1 MLNITLLIIFFVLI
15 PAFFVLFNHIF
26 NNLTNKN
33 IILRYIIFIFISSLF
48 IIIQS
53 ISIRHNFF
61 ESLNELLFI
70 YLWWYF
76 IFSMYGLYRKEH
88 YLRLLEPIKFSL
100 NPIYF
105 YKLVKRSIKI
115 RFIVM
120 KELFLSLNLKDCI
133 IVGLIFIMSYACL
146 RILRACL
153 IYELITIY
161 GLEEKVTKYLSVL
174 VILGYEML
182 LWVKEMSKPLI
193 KMCKTPIIEAMRG
206 LILGEMYY
214 TYIKMNAKQISK
226 TEKTGL
232 EELRKSVLTMKK
244 AAKNVYNVIRGD
256 NPHIK
261 VEGKPIEIAELEN
274 LNSKTIVIPAPQII
288 ETMIESERKKL
299 EIHSESGVALVNEQT
314 GLPNYIVSKSGEEVC
329 RMENYGDWEDTPK
342 RLKKFRY
349 LNADAFQKYFAC
361 KTVEEKY
368 SYLKTNIVNLQQAY
382 KYQKLHEQYNKGGYM
397 YDNARKTYENHQKAN
412 PGYIKIVKQFTNS
425 VVNDLAPYIIKT
437 KNLSSDQKLNFDQI
451 FYEMNIAD
459 QLEKN
464 TANTIVKFTE
474 TTGYYNEPDGKLINT
489 VTKEEQNIQM
499 KTVTNTNFIESGI
512 ANNIER
518 YCQHSNFNKKKQKKF
533 NLTNTHML
541 VQSVRGATV
550 TIDLEHDNLKKLF
563 EKEKNPSNE
572 SILSSSEKIK
582 LAQTKLYNPIELQK
596 KFLDGSQVNFN
607 INIEK
612 EKNKMD

>member
-1 MLNITLLIIFFVLI
+1 
-15 PAFFVLFNHIF
+15 
-26 NNLTNKN
+26 
-33 IILRYIIFIFISSLF
+33 
-48 IIIQS
+48 
-53 ISIRHNFF
+53 
-61 ESLNELLFI
+61 
-70 YLWWYF
+70 
-76 IFSMYGLYRKEH
+76 MYGLYSREH
-88 YLRLLEPIKFSL
+88 NLRLLDPIKFSL
-100 NPIYF
+100 NPVYF

-133 IVGLIFIMSYACL
+133 IVGLIFIMSYAGL

-174 VILGYEML
+174 AILGYEML

-214 TYIKMNAKQISK
+214 TYIKMNEKQISK
-226 TEKTGL
+226 PPKTGL

-244 AAKNVYNVIRGD
+244 AAKNIYNVIRGD

-274 LNSKTIVIPAPQII
+274 LNSKTIVIPAQKII
-288 ETMIESERKKL
+288 KTMIESERKKL

-314 GLPNYIVSKSGEEVC
+314 GLPNYIVSKSGKKVC
-329 RMENYGDWEDTPK
+329 TIAYYGDKEDTPEG
-342 RLKKFRY
+342 LKPFEY
-349 LNADAFQKYFAC
+349 LKVDVFQKYFAC

-382 KYQKLHEQYNKGGYM
+382 KYQKIHEQFTKDGGYM
-397 YDNARKTYENHQKAN
+397 YDGAKDIYLDHKEQTKNFNS
-412 PGYIKIVKQFTNS
+412 YIKKAKKFTES
-425 VVNDLAPYIIKT
+425 VENDLAPYIIKT
-437 KNLSSDQKLNFDQI
+437 KNLNPDQKLNFDQI

-459 QLEKN
+459 QLEKT

-474 TTGYYNEPDGKLINT
+474 TKRYYNEPDGKLINT